1 MKVFRLTKTRSCTV
15 AVLFAAILIYSGGEL
30 WQTLTWPPFFSFD
43 ETLEVDYVYQL
54 TQGHLPTFFGGAQFN
69 PLKLAYPYNVQ
80 WRYQHPP
87 LFYLLETPFFKLGD
101 TLNHPIRGIWLMR
114 AFVYLLGIT
123 LILVS
128 FWVARWAFGRSSK
141 ATYIVPLL
149 VASNRCLP
157 SVVFNYTLATLW
169 VALLFGCTCKIIRTF
184 PRKLSSS
191 TRFFW
196 VAVVALAPL
205 TRLSTIPIMMLC
217 CGAVAILMIIRHSQ
231 ATLRD
236 WLHLV
241 ILPVVIAV
249 LSSSWF
255 YIRLHR
261 MSGNFTGSQPA
272 WSASHLGRTTD
283 ISLLKAITT
292 ASFYKNSLA
301 QYHNMSSI
309 NSTRYG
315 WLAVFSLTLIPLLL
329 GVMAYV
335 RRIVSNVRQH
345 DQRNGSLTENALI
358 ILLCTFAFFGT
369 TVQQL
374 LFYKQGGSDNS
385 VYFSLISIVFA
396 LTIAAGFCQ
405 FKKLYRLLV
414 PAWLIIHLAFFML
427 EVRIKWPFSTN
438 QPLHGSGFVTH
449 ALVFIGLALVGVGTI
464 MAILLVAKNANAAD
478 TLTENNDNPKISKE
492 QNEALHTN
500 SMP

>member
-283 ISLLKAITT
+283 ISLLKAI
-292 ASFYKNSLA
+292 
-301 QYHNMSSI
+301 HH
-309 NSTRYG
+309 G
-315 WLAVFSLTLIPLLL
+315 
-329 GVMAYV
+329 
-335 RRIVSNVRQH
+335 
-345 DQRNGSLTENALI
+345 
-358 ILLCTFAFFGT
+358 
-369 TVQQL
+369 
-374 LFYKQGGSDNS
+374 
-385 VYFSLISIVFA
+385 
-396 LTIAAGFCQ
+396 
-405 FKKLYRLLV
+405 LV
-414 PAWLIIHLAFFML
+414 L
-427 EVRIKWPFSTN
+427 
-438 QPLHGSGFVTH
+438 
-449 ALVFIGLALVGVGTI
+449 
-464 MAILLVAKNANAAD
+464 
-478 TLTENNDNPKISKE
+478 
-492 QNEALHTN
+492 
-500 SMP
+500 